1 MKPTNPNEISVGI
14 DTGKHQL
21 DIYVRPLGIAFSVD
35 NSKAGIKTALK
46 QLKAIQP
53 TRIVIEA
60 TGRLERAFVDT
71 AQRAGLP
78 VCVANPAHVRKFAQ
92 ATGRLAKTDALDA
105 AVIAHFAEALK
116 PPVTRYKS
124 WHTRRISD
132 LLVRRSQL
140 LEMATMEK
148 NRLAIMPDALRTT
161 IRRHLRFLDSEIAR
175 LDALLER
182 LIDDTPEWSDTR
194 DVLMSTKGVGKVLT
208 YTLLSELP
216 ELGQL
221 NRRQIAAL
229 VGVAPMNKES
239 GTFRGKR
246 KVRGSRYRIRT
257 VLFMAT
263 MSAIQCNPNIKRT
276 YQRLIAAGKVPK
288 VALIAC
294 MRKLLTILNVMV
306 RNKTPWKPELV

>member
-182 LIDDTPEWSDTR
+182 LIDDTPECVD
-194 DVLMSTKGVGKVLT
+194 LH
-208 YTLLSELP
+208 
-216 ELGQL
+216 
-221 NRRQIAAL
+221 
-229 VGVAPMNKES
+229 
-239 GTFRGKR
+239 
-246 KVRGSRYRIRT
+246 
-257 VLFMAT
+257 
-263 MSAIQCNPNIKRT
+263 
-276 YQRLIAAGKVPK
+276 
-288 VALIAC
+288 
-294 MRKLLTILNVMV
+294 RKLTQVLHPKLTHLEEPEYGSILSGFSSFDRLRLFRRAVFEAVAVVAGLDDMTVMRQSV
-306 RNKTPWKPELV
+306 Q